1 MSKIYT
7 IEYLEYLRN
16 SPLVLRPP
24 GIPPIEQL
32 MGLTA
37 DSTRNIN
44 KLLDNR
50 PKLDDSNML
59 LDSLTRRS
67 LLDKHSPPRNNAKD
81 FVEPNNIHLKNS
93 STSAISIRNLSK
105 NANSPDRSGNQE
117 TSFGSKSRIK
127 VNEVERGHESRSNL
141 LRNKRLESEQ
151 NKEHWGGASTRK
163 SFGGEDAERFVNRP
177 GGDKARDDR
186 GFKDRENYEG
196 KERLWGPNAFNR
208 EKVIDNDQSRE
219 RNYRSNGIGR
229 GRNESSWFKE
239 KDIHDLSQPSK
250 SRHTNEN
257 YVDRSRGWRGREKD
271 ERVDNRGERFTEKS
285 REKPDNSDRRWD
297 RSKDHRQKNEP
308 EWMEDPGE
316 ERHQVHTSEDFE
328 KWKEQM
334 QGKDRIIKSQT
345 EDKDHDTNKLIS
357 NEERSKVETPL
368 DFDPGPDKFLDL
380 NSSKEETFSNS
391 VVEPMSEGITK
402 STASGKASRFT
413 SFFTTQEE
421 PQKNLSEYISTQQR
435 SPCALKSNPNISSQS
450 EAEKEAFQQL
460 LQKLQRQTFQASSS
474 VTLAN
479 ATSPLHP
486 SISEKPSSAKIL
498 SHEINQNYSNQHD
511 EGRSNTRLS
520 QQAFQDLFSQRQMA
534 ESQNVVRPEQ
544 MLQELISQ
552 RQNALGQSSSRSNQ
566 NSPRNTNTEFL
577 MGLMQSG
584 KSAPESQRA
593 EPIHLELQSNSDQRQ
608 IPKNTI
614 MDLEQEIKREKI
626 ALPDRS
632 GPERHTRPQP
642 PPGFFEDS
650 SFIRGSTSLLDHQPG
665 NSQPT
670 QMLQRPPPPGLD
682 LSWERQAQLPHQQHR
697 HVQNLVP
704 PPGLTN
710 NLSRVMPIPQQAFLP
725 GFTMGSFPP
734 PDVMSVS
741 PQNVQMQPPPGF
753 FSGPPHGFLP
763 PTMGGFQGPEN
774 LAFGAAPFDGRR
786 PPSQGA
792 FRR

>member
-24 GIPPIEQL
+24 GLPPIEQW
-32 MGLTA
+32 MGLTT
-37 DSTRNIN
+37 DSTN
-44 KLLDNR
+44 
-50 PKLDDSNML
+50 
-59 LDSLTRRS
+59 SLTRRS
-67 LLDKHSPPRNNAKD
+67 LLDKHSPPRNNANS
-81 FVEPNNIHLKNS
+81 EEQIHIHPKNS
-93 STSAISIRNLSK
+93 SISATSIRNLSK
-105 NANSPDRSGNQE
+105 NANSPDRSGIQE

-127 VNEVERGHESRSNL
+127 VNEVERGHDSRINL
-141 LRNKRLESEQ
+141 LRSKRLESEKS
-151 NKEHWGGASTRK
+151 KESWSGDLTRK
-163 SFGGEDAERFVNRP
+163 SFGGEDAERFINRP

-186 GFKDRENYEG
+186 GFKDREDQEG
-196 KERLWGPNAFNR
+196 KERSWGSNTFNR
-208 EKVIDNDQSRE
+208 EKVIDNDQHRE
-219 RNYRSNGIGR
+219 RNHRSSGTGR

-239 KDIHDLSQPSK
+239 KDNDLSLNSK

-271 ERVDNRGERFTEKS
+271 ERVDTRAERFTDKLREKS
-285 REKPDNSDRRWD
+285 DHADRRWE
-297 RSKDHRQKNEP
+297 RTKDHRHKNEP

-334 QGKDRIIKSQT
+334 QGKDKIVKSQA
-345 EDKDHDTNKLIS
+345 EDKDHDFDKFIS
-357 NEERSKVETPL
+357 NEERTKVETPL

-380 NSSKEETFSNS
+380 NSSKGETFSDS
-391 VVEPMSEGITK
+391 VVEAMSEGTIK

-421 PQKNLSEYISTQQR
+421 PQKNYSEYISTTQQC
-435 SPCALKSNPNISSQS
+435 SPSPMKSNPNISSQS

-460 LQKLQRQTFQASSS
+460 LQKLQRQTLQASSS

-479 ATSPLHP
+479 VSSQLQP
-486 SISEKPSSAKIL
+486 SISEKASSAKTL
-498 SHEINQNYSNQHD
+498 SQEIYQNYSNEYD
-511 EGRSNTRLS
+511 EGRPNTRLS

-552 RQNALGQSSSRSNQ
+552 RQNALGQNSSRSNQ

-584 KSAPESQRA
+584 RSAPESQRT
-593 EPIHLELQSNSDQRQ
+593 EPIHLEMQSKSDQRQ

-614 MDLEQEIKREKI
+614 MDLEQEIKREKM
-626 ALPDRS
+626 AHPDR
-632 GPERHTRPQP
+632 TRPHP

-650 SFIRGSTSLLDHQPG
+650 SFTRGSAPLLDRQPV

-682 LSWERQAQLPHQQHR
+682 LSWERQAQLPHPQNR

-704 PPGLTN
+704 PPGLTS
-710 NLSRVMPIPQQAFLP
+710 NLNRVMPIPQQAFLP

-741 PQNVQMQPPPGF
+741 PQNIQMQPPPGF
-753 FSGPPHGFLP
+753 FNGPPHGFLP
-763 PTMGGFQGPEN
+763 PAMGGFQGPEN
-774 LAFGAAPFDGRR
+774 LAYGAAPFDGRR
-786 PPSQGA
+786 LHLKVLSEGK
-792 FRR
+792 